1 MTNTPVT
8 PNMNEVNRI
17 AMGTRLVGDLASGND
32 IRIDGQF
39 EGRLYCAGRL
49 VVGEKAV
56 LKGDFFC
63 TNVDFSG
70 TMTGGTFYVKE
81 TLSLKAGC
89 SLEGNLFFRRIQV
102 ELDSRFVG
110 SCKELTEEEF
120 TKVSAPVTALLK

>member
-56 LKGDFFC
+56 LR
-63 TNVDFSG
+63 
-70 TMTGGTFYVKE
+70 
-81 TLSLKAGC
+81 
-89 SLEGNLFFRRIQV
+89 EGNPFA
-102 ELDSRFVG
+102 ESR
-110 SCKELTEEEF
+110 
-120 TKVSAPVTALLK
+120 LLP